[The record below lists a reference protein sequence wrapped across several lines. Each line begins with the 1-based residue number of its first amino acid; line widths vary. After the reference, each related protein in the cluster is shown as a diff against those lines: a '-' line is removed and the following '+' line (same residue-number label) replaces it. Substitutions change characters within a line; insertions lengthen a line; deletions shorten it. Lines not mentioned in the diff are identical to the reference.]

1 MKLKV
6 EQDKLTLLQ
15 EQNINA
21 GAINYYIIDVEFSKE
36 WDNLSKKIVY
46 VKNNGD
52 VVEQSIVDGQTVVPF
67 QERGTYCIGIIGY
80 LEENNVKTKQ
90 ISTNL
95 LYCTFNTGSG
105 EYTANTEI
113 TEQELSTYEQYLAK
127 ITAKSEEIKED
138 IKTIGELKTEI
149 KEKQDDFNAN
159 ADKKLNDFN
168 DNYVEKKELIDKVY
182 KDTVEVKEN
191 AEKEIQDGLDNYNTN
206 AEQKQQEIQELAD
219 GVKDFTTAIQFATF
233 EVDNDMN
240 LLINT
245 ADKLKNTSFEYN
257 KETGELE
264 VEING

>member
-21 GAINYYIIDVEFSKE
+21 GAINYYIIDVEFSNE
-36 WDNLSKKIVY
+36 WDNLNKKIVY
-46 VKNNGD
+46 IKNKDD
-52 VVEQSIVDGQTVVPF
+52 VVEQAIVDGQTVIPF
-67 QERGTYCIGIIGY
+67 QNHGTYCVGVVGY
-80 LEENNVKTKQ
+80 LEENNVKIKQ

-95 LYCTFNTGSG
+95 LYCTFGKGSG

-113 TEQELSTYEQYLAK
+113 AEQELSTYEQYLAK

-138 IKTIGELKTEI
+138 IKTIEGLKTEI
-149 KEKQDDFNAN
+149 KEKQDDFNEN

-168 DNYVEKKELIDKVY
+168 NNYVEKKELIDKVY

-191 AEKEIQDGLDNYNTN
+191 AEREIQDGLDNYNTN

-233 EVDNDMN
+233 EVDNNMN

-245 ADKLKNTSFEYN
+245 ADKLKNTSFEYDE
-257 KETGELE
+257 ETGELE
-264 VEING
+264 VNING